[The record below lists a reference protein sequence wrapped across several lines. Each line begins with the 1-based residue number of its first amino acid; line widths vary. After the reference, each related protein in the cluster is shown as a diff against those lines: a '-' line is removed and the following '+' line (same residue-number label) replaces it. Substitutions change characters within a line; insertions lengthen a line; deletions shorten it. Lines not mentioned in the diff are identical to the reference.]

1 MVLGL
6 DMIDWRSQ
14 PLSREKVFFA
24 IAFVMLLALFW
35 RLWWL
40 PQQNKINR
48 IDNELESLELQED
61 ALIKLIEATKLQVK
75 AAVEAAK
82 TGVDEEKIDERIRRA
97 LKRYEGSPAEEETAV
112 IHMLSSRRMLGGLAL
127 RVIQSQEATDAKSH
141 TLIPLEMTVEGT
153 YNNILR
159 YLQRIEDADRPI
171 IVESVQ
177 LSLVG
182 GHPGIISAK
191 LIVNL
196 YAQKGRLPARGEK
209 KKIPRKK

>member
-6 DMIDWRSQ
+6 DMVDWRRQ
-14 PLSREKVFFA
+14 PPSREKIFFA
-24 IAFVMLLALFW
+24 IAFVVLIALFW

-40 PQQNKINR
+40 PQQDKINQ

-75 AAVEAAK
+75 AAVEAAE

-97 LKRYEGSPAEEETAV
+97 LKRHEGSPAEEETAV
-112 IHMLSSRRMLGGLAL
+112 IHMLSSRRMLGGVAL
-127 RVIQSQEATDAKSH
+127 RGIQSQEATDAKSH

-177 LSLVG
+177 LSRVG
-182 GHPGIISAK
+182 GHPGIISTK

-196 YAQKGRLPARGEK
+196 YAQKGQLPVRGEK
-209 KKIPRKK
+209 KKTSGKK